1 MIYLDNAS
9 TTQVDASVRDL
20 IDKYLYENYGNAG
33 SVHSF
38 GAESKR
44 AVDVARNQIA
54 TSLIT
59 SQENVIFTSCGSE
72 SNTLAIVGLA
82 NHLQSLNLNHIITT
96 KYEHHSVLNAMK
108 EMERRGFEVTYL
120 DVPNGLVQYKDFVAA
135 VRDDTGLVSIMYVNN
150 ELGTKNDIKPIYEFC
165 KKREI
170 LFHSDCVQAI
180 GTETIELGK
189 TADMVS
195 ISGHKI
201 HAPKGVG
208 CLCTLYKN
216 FLSNTIFGGQQE
228 FGIRPGTENVASI
241 VAFGQAM
248 QNLSENKEQIS
259 TRIDTVSIGFGGRLL
274 QLSEEQGFKF
284 ECNTSTNHNTSKI
297 LSLRFN
303 TLTAAKELTDR
314 AFKLYLRMSLHQDGF
329 TYALS
334 PVEICNSIGMSNK
347 RYREAVNEL
356 IVKNYLV
363 QSKDHKNMFIF
374 YENPRSYNE
383 PKDTKQN
390 IKVTVKV
397 SVSSI

>member
-9 TTQVDASVRDL
+9 TTQVDTSVKNL

-72 SNTLAIVGLA
+72 ANTLAIVGLA

-120 DVPNGLVQYKDFVAA
+120 DVPNGLVQFNDFVAA

-208 CLCTLYKN
+208 CLCTLYKD

-259 TRIDTVSIGFGGRLL
+259 TRIDVVSLGFGGRLL
-274 QLSEEQGFKF
+274 QLSEELGFKF
-284 ECNTSTNHNTSKI
+284 ECNTSTNRNTSKI

-303 TLTAAKELTDR
+303 NIDAETLVIMLGERGVCVSAGSACSSHSSEPSHALKAIGLTDEQAR
-314 AFKLYLRMSLHQDGF
+314 STIRVSFSEYNTVAEAHEAAEIVADCVSL
-329 TYALS
+329 LS
-334 PVEICNSIGMSNK
+334 SIG
-347 RYREAVNEL
+347 EEEV
-356 IVKNYLV
+356 
-363 QSKDHKNMFIF
+363 
-374 YENPRSYNE
+374 
-383 PKDTKQN
+383 
-390 IKVTVKV
+390 
-397 SVSSI
+397 

>member
-9 TTQVDASVRDL
+9 TTQVDTSVKNL

-72 SNTLAIVGLA
+72 ANTLAIVGLA

-120 DVPNGLVQYKDFVAA
+120 DVPNGLVQFSDFVAA
-135 VRDDTGLVSIMYVNN
+135 VRDNTGLVSIMYVNN

-208 CLCTLYKN
+208 CLCTLYKD

-259 TRIDTVSIGFGGRLL
+259 TRIDVVSLGFGGRLL
-274 QLSEEQGFKF
+274 QLSEELGFKF
-284 ECNTSTNHNTSKI
+284 ECNTSTNRNTSKI

-303 TLTAAKELTDR
+303 NIDAETLVIMLGERGVCVSAGSACSSHSSEPSHALKAIGLTDEQAR
-314 AFKLYLRMSLHQDGF
+314 STIRVSFSEYNTVAEAHEAAEIVADCVSL
-329 TYALS
+329 LS
-334 PVEICNSIGMSNK
+334 SIG
-347 RYREAVNEL
+347 EEEV
-356 IVKNYLV
+356 
-363 QSKDHKNMFIF
+363 
-374 YENPRSYNE
+374 
-383 PKDTKQN
+383 
-390 IKVTVKV
+390 
-397 SVSSI
+397 

>member
-9 TTQVDASVRDL
+9 TTQVDTSVKDL

-59 SQENVIFTSCGSE
+59 SPENVIFTSCGSE
-72 SNTLAIVGLA
+72 ANTLAIVGLA
-82 NHLQSLNLNHIITT
+82 NHLQSLRLNHIITT

-259 TRIDTVSIGFGGRLL
+259 TRIDTVSLGFGGRLL

-284 ECNTSTNHNTSKI
+284 ECNTSSNRNTSKI

-303 TLTAAKELTDR
+303 NIDAETLVIMLGERGVCVSAGSACSSHSSEPSHALKAIGLTDEQAR
-314 AFKLYLRMSLHQDGF
+314 STIRVSFSEYNTVTEAHEAAEIVADCVSL
-329 TYALS
+329 LN
-334 PVEICNSIGMSNK
+334 CIG
-347 RYREAVNEL
+347 EEEV
-356 IVKNYLV
+356 
-363 QSKDHKNMFIF
+363 
-374 YENPRSYNE
+374 
-383 PKDTKQN
+383 
-390 IKVTVKV
+390 
-397 SVSSI
+397 

>member
-9 TTQVDASVRDL
+9 TTQVDTSVKNL

-38 GAESKR
+38 GVESKR
-44 AVDVARNQIA
+44 AVDVARNQVA

-72 SNTLAIVGLA
+72 ANTLAIVGLA
-82 NHLQSLNLNHIITT
+82 NHLQSLNLKHIITT

-120 DVPNGLVQYKDFVAA
+120 DVPNGLVQYSDFVAA

-208 CLCTLYKN
+208 CLCTLYKD
-216 FLSNTIFGGQQE
+216 FLSSTIFGGQQE

-259 TRIDTVSIGFGGRLL
+259 TRIDVVSLGFGGRLL
-274 QLSEEQGFKF
+274 QLSEKLDFKF

-297 LSLRFN
+297 ISLRFN
-303 TLTAAKELTDR
+303 NIDAETLVIMLGEQGVCVSAGSACSSHSSEPSHALKAIGLTDEQAR
-314 AFKLYLRMSLHQDGF
+314 STIRVSFSAYNTVAEAHK
-329 TYALS
+329 AA
-334 PVEICNSIGMSNK
+334 EIIADCVNLLNK
-347 RYREAVNEL
+347 IEE
-356 IVKNYLV
+356 K
-363 QSKDHKNMFIF
+363 
-374 YENPRSYNE
+374 P
-383 PKDTKQN
+383 
-390 IKVTVKV
+390 
-397 SVSSI
+397 

>member
-9 TTQVDASVRDL
+9 TTQVDTSVKNL

-72 SNTLAIVGLA
+72 ANTLAIVGLA

-120 DVPNGLVQYKDFVAA
+120 DVPNGLVQFNDFVAT

-208 CLCTLYKN
+208 CLCTLYKD

-259 TRIDTVSIGFGGRLL
+259 TRIDVVSLGFGGRLL
-274 QLSEEQGFKF
+274 QLSEELGFKF
-284 ECNTSTNHNTSKI
+284 ECNTSTNRNTSKI
-297 LSLRFN
+297 LSLRFSN
-303 TLTAAKELTDR
+303 IDAETLVIMLGERGVCVSAGSACSSHSSEPSHALKAIGLTDEQAR
-314 AFKLYLRMSLHQDGF
+314 STIRVSFSEYNTVAEAHEAAEIVADCVSL
-329 TYALS
+329 LS
-334 PVEICNSIGMSNK
+334 SIG
-347 RYREAVNEL
+347 EEEV
-356 IVKNYLV
+356 
-363 QSKDHKNMFIF
+363 
-374 YENPRSYNE
+374 
-383 PKDTKQN
+383 
-390 IKVTVKV
+390 
-397 SVSSI
+397 

>member
-9 TTQVDASVRDL
+9 TTQVDTSVKDL

-72 SNTLAIVGLA
+72 ANTLAIVGLA
-82 NHLQSLNLNHIITT
+82 NHLQSLHLNHIITT

-248 QNLSENKEQIS
+248 QNLSENKEQIL
-259 TRIDTVSIGFGGRLL
+259 TRIDTVSLGFGGRLL

-284 ECNTSTNHNTSKI
+284 ECNTSSNRNTSKI

-303 TLTAAKELTDR
+303 NIDAETLVIMLGERGVCVSAGSACSSHSSEPSHALKAVGLTDEQAR
-314 AFKLYLRMSLHQDGF
+314 STIRVSFSEYNTVTEAHEAAEIVADCVSL
-329 TYALS
+329 LN
-334 PVEICNSIGMSNK
+334 CIG
-347 RYREAVNEL
+347 EEEV
-356 IVKNYLV
+356 
-363 QSKDHKNMFIF
+363 
-374 YENPRSYNE
+374 
-383 PKDTKQN
+383 
-390 IKVTVKV
+390 
-397 SVSSI
+397 